1 MRWYVRSII
10 SVVALGA
17 ERVRYATD
25 SSTNNTEARPAVD
38 THTVLMPRALPMA
51 TTAAISLAAAAHRHP
66 ALERHRHI
74 RLPMTTAAV
83 AAIATAAMITRAMG
97 TDEVLARADRETAT
111 EATVIAATVT
121 ASAEHARTLLLSLLR
136 SRPLCIRQRLPPRW
150 CSSMRLSLLPP
161 LPPRQSMRLAPSS
174 ARSRLLLATSVVR
187 LQHTQHLYAL
197 RARWH
202 LAYLSLV

>member
-1 MRWYVRSII
+1 M
-10 SVVALGA
+10 VALGA
-17 ERVRYATD
+17 DRVRYATD
-25 SSTNNTEARPAVD
+25 SSTNKTEARPAAD
-38 THTVLMPRALPMA
+38 THTVLMPRALAMA

-111 EATVIAATVT
+111 EATATEATVIAATVT

-161 LPPRQSMRLAPSS
+161 LLPRQSMRLAPSS

-197 RARWH
+197 RAQWH
-202 LAYLSLV
+202 LANLSLV